1 MVKCERCN
9 EEIEWVKSE
18 KSGKFYPIN
27 VGKNK
32 GDQDYFHS
40 KTCKPKKIEEKVSQQ
55 NVVNDEM
62 EIRKMAFNGALE
74 VVKFFSY
81 VDRNEMVNDI
91 GSMMEKFVKFIKGE
105 KQ

>member
-32 GDQDYFHS
+32 GDQDYFHT
-40 KTCKPKKIEEKVSQQ
+40 KTCKPKKIEEKVSQHSIA
-55 NVVNDEM
+55 NDEM
-62 EIRKMAFNGALE
+62 EIRKIAFNGALE
-74 VVKFFSY
+74 ATKSVNYIDK
-81 VDRNEMVNDI
+81 NEMLNDI
-91 GSMMEKFVKFIKGE
+91 GSMMEKFVKLIKGE
-105 KQ
+105 N

>member
-40 KTCKPKKIEEKVSQQ
+40 KTCKPKKIEEKVSQ
-55 NVVNDEM
+55 
-62 EIRKMAFNGALE
+62 
-74 VVKFFSY
+74 
-81 VDRNEMVNDI
+81 
-91 GSMMEKFVKFIKGE
+91 
-105 KQ
+105 